1 MLILGPVLS
10 NTFVNDLDDRV
21 GWTWKLADIPGG
33 CAVIQRDFYRL
44 KNWAEMGRNNPP
56 DHYMLQANQLEK
68 TT

>member
-33 CAVIQRDFYRL
+33 FAVIKRDF
-44 KNWAEMGRNNPP
+44 
-56 DHYMLQANQLEK
+56 
-68 TT
+68 